1 MKRDYLFL
9 IVFILIYF
17 TQNIFSQD
25 NTENLIGAIKIVY
38 AKISYERNVIAYK
51 IGNGRVYP
59 AQKIPVEKRSYRGTF
74 RVQLTGND
82 FVIKEPLSIRCHLSN
97 GDVLV
102 RVLKSNL
109 GYFYPNEVYEVTF
122 DFNTDE
128 VLYGETKIEL
138 LKTYFMS
145 PRENSSEITIL
156 DTTNIYVQ

>member
-1 MKRDYLFL
+1 MKKDCLFL
-9 IVFILIYF
+9 IVFTFISF

-25 NTENLIGAIKIVY
+25 NSENLIGTIKIVY

-51 IGNGRVYP
+51 IGNGHVYP
-59 AQKIPVEKRSYRGTF
+59 AQRIPVEKRSYKGTF
-74 RVQLTGND
+74 RVQLTGNEN
-82 FVIKEPLSIRCHLSN
+82 VIKGLLSIRCHLTN
-97 GDVLV
+97 GDDIV
-102 RVLKSNL
+102 RVLNSNL

-138 LKTYFMS
+138 LKTFIMS
-145 PRENSSEITIL
+145 PIENSSDITIL